1 MMHLQ
6 ADYQYRSEENTNFDS
21 SATSYNATTGVL
33 TRTGPNDLFATIP
46 ASNNINA
53 SASYD
58 FGRYEVG
65 MYATNLINGVRVV
78 NIARPTYY
86 GNYVAGDIDTI
97 ARPLTVGLRLK
108 AKF

>member
-6 ADYQYRSEENTNFDS
+6 ASYQYRSEENTTFDS

-46 ASNNINA
+46 ASNNVNL
-53 SASYD
+53 SAAYD

-65 MYATNLINGVRVV
+65 IYGTNLINGVRVT
-78 NIARPTYY
+78 NIERPTYY
-86 GNYVAGDIDTI
+86 GNYVAGNIDTI
-97 ARPLTVGLRLK
+97 ARPLTIGVRLK